1 VTADRAVVD
10 GPGIM
15 PVTRRPLAGNDLVPG
30 RAEVGNPTD
39 RAALV
44 RSNTTECTFEH
55 RSLAASFLKLPEH

>member
-1 VTADRAVVD
+1 
-10 GPGIM
+10 M

-44 RSNTTECTFEH
+44 RSNTEYTFEH
-55 RSLAASFLKLPEH
+55 RGLAASFLKLPEH

>member
-1 VTADRAVVD
+1 
-10 GPGIM
+10 M
-15 PVTRRPLAGNDLVPG
+15 PVTRHPLAGNDLVSG

-44 RSNTTECTFEH
+44 RSNTTEYTFEH